1 MGGTGPRVTRRVL
14 PTMLWDTVGVFPT
27 TLPDSDMFIN
37 DNRRC
42 DDFCAWFLMNKMI
55 NVYLEQMSVLHMA
68 VRRRSSEE
76 VYTGCNSGV
85 FV

>member
-1 MGGTGPRVTRRVL
+1 MDGTGPIVPRRVP
-14 PTMLWDTVGVFPT
+14 PTILWDTVGVFPT
-27 TLPDSDMFIN
+27 TFPDSYMFIN

-55 NVYLEQMSVLHMA
+55 NVYLERMSVLHMA
-68 VRRRSSEE
+68 VQRRSSEE
-76 VYTGCNSGV
+76 VLTGRFGGV

>member
-1 MGGTGPRVTRRVL
+1 MGGTGPRVNRRVSV
-14 PTMLWDTVGVFPT
+14 TVFWDTVRGFT
-27 TLPDSDMFIN
+27 TTFPDSYMFIN

-42 DDFCAWFLMNKMI
+42 DDFCAWLLMNKMI

-76 VYTGCNSGV
+76 VYTGCNGGV